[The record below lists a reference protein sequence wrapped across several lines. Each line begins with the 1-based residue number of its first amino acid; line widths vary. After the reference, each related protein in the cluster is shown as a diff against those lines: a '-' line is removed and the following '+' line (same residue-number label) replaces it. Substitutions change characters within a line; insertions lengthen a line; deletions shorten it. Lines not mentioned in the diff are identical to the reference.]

1 VTVHRNER
9 EAGDTADEHLQLDLA
24 EARKQLAATS
34 EVLST
39 LGRSASDLDAILG
52 TVVQSARSL
61 CRADVAQIHLMEGEL
76 IKLARSSGLSQ
87 EGIDYMMRNPVR
99 RDRGSLI
106 GRVGLYGRT
115 QQITDVVADA
125 DYGRIEFQ
133 RMTGLRT
140 TLGVPMMLDDELI
153 GVLNVWRN
161 EVDPFGDR
169 ETEVLTT
176 FATQAA
182 IAIRQVRL
190 LQALEARQQ
199 ELSQKIEQLEAL
211 GEVGQ
216 AVSSSLDLD
225 QVLATIIMHAVQLS
239 GTDGG
244 SIFEFD
250 DADQAFVVR
259 TAYGTSDELVDALR
273 RTHIGLHETLVGRS
287 AREGQPLQ
295 IADLDIEQQLDAHL
309 LRLHD
314 AGWRSLVAV
323 PMLHETRIVG
333 ALVVRRRG
341 PGGFSEEICEL
352 LQTFASQS
360 ALAIRNARLYRE
372 LERKSEEVEVAS
384 RHKSEFLAS
393 MSHELRT
400 PLNAVIGFSEVL
412 LERMF
417 GDLND
422 RQEEY
427 LRDIWSSGRHLLELL
442 NDILDLSKVEAG
454 RMELERFVFPVRQV
468 LEYGIAM
475 VRERAVRHDIT
486 LSLEVAPEVGLIE
499 ADELR
504 IKQVMLNLLSNAV
517 KFTPDGGEVT
527 VRARVDGSELV
538 VTVSDTGIGIA
549 PEDKE
554 RIFESFQQ
562 AGRGVPQQEGTGL
575 GLTLSR
581 RIVGLLD
588 GRMWLDTE
596 LGVGSTFGFAVP
608 IGIMAEQAAQPA
620 QHVRD
625 GVPVVV
631 VVEDDRHALELLTLY
646 LESAGVEVVGARDG
660 PSGLATVRREHPDA
674 VVLDIRLPDMDGWEV
689 LTALKADPATA
700 AIPVVVV
707 SILDERGTGF
717 ALGAAEYLVKPVSRD
732 DVLAA
737 LARVRVL
744 PDAGTLLV
752 IDDDP
757 LALEL
762 VEAVLEPRGW
772 TVLRASDGP
781 TGTALARSRR
791 PSVVLLDLLMPGMDG
806 FAVVGALRSESVTKD
821 IPIVVFTAK
830 TLTSADKDRLRGR
843 ISFVAQKSEFDPAVL
858 VDLVSRATGARVAS
872 GSETM

>member
-1 VTVHRNER
+1 MTVHRNER
-9 EAGDTADEHLQLDLA
+9 EAGDASGEHLRLDLA

-34 EVLST
+34 EVLSA

-87 EGIDYMMRNPVR
+87 EGIDYMTRNPVR

-190 LQALEARQQ
+190 LRALEARQL
-199 ELSQKIEQLEAL
+199 ELSQKVEQLEAL

-216 AVSSSLDLD
+216 AVSSSLDFD

-250 DADQAFVVR
+250 DANEAFVVR
-259 TAYGTSDELVDALR
+259 TAYGTSDKLVEALR
-273 RTHIGLHETLVGRS
+273 QTHIGLRETLVGRA
-287 AREGQPLQ
+287 AREGRPLQ
-295 IADLDIEQQLDAHL
+295 VADLRLVDLDAHL
-309 LRLHD
+309 QRLND

-323 PMLHETRIVG
+323 PMLHETRIIG
-333 ALVVRRRG
+333 ALVVRRRR
-341 PGGFSEEICEL
+341 PGDFSEEICEL
-352 LQTFASQS
+352 MQTFASQS
-360 ALAIRNARLYRE
+360 ALAIHNARLFRE
-372 LERKSEEVEVAS
+372 LERKSAEVEVAS

-427 LRDIWSSGRHLLELL
+427 LRDILSSGRHLLELL

-454 RMELERFVFPVRQV
+454 RMDLQHSTFSVQQT
-468 LEYGIAM
+468 LEYGLSM

-486 LSLEVAPEVGLIE
+486 LSLEVAPEVGLID

-504 IKQVMLNLLSNAV
+504 IKQVMLNLMSNAV
-517 KFTPDGGEVT
+517 KFTPDGGEVV
-527 VRARVDGSELV
+527 VRARVDGPELV
-538 VTVSDTGIGIA
+538 VTVSDTGIGVA
-549 PEDKE
+549 PDDRE

-562 AGRGVPQQEGTGL
+562 AGRGAQQQEGTGL

-581 RIVGLLD
+581 RILELLG
-588 GRMWLDTE
+588 GRMWLETE
-596 LGVGSTFGFAVP
+596 LGVGSTFGFAIP
-608 IGIMAEQAAQPA
+608 LGTTSEPSAPSAE
-620 QHVRD
+620 
-625 GVPVVV
+625 PVSSQGPLVV
-631 VVEDDRHALELLTLY
+631 VVEDDRPSLELLTLY
-646 LESAGVEVVGARDG
+646 LEGAGVEVLGARDG
-660 PSGLATVRREHPDA
+660 PSGLEIVRRNQPAA
-674 VVLDIRLPDMDGWEV
+674 VVLDIRLPDMDGWDV
-689 LTALKADPATA
+689 LTALKADPVTA
-700 AIPVVVV
+700 EIPVVVV
-707 SILDERGTGF
+707 SMLDERGTGF
-717 ALGAAEYLVKPVSRD
+717 ALGAAEYLVKPVSREH
-732 DVLAA
+732 VLAA
-737 LARVRVL
+737 LARVGVL
-744 PDAGTLLV
+744 PEAGTLLV

-762 VEAVLEPRGW
+762 VTAVLEPRGW
-772 TVLRASDGP
+772 TVLSAGDGE
-781 TGTALARSRR
+781 TGTAMARSHR

-806 FAVVGALRSESVTKD
+806 FAVAEALRSDTATRA
-821 IPIVVFTAK
+821 IPIVVLTAK
-830 TLTSADKDRLRGR
+830 TLTRADKDRLRGR
-843 ISFVAQKSEFDPAVL
+843 ISYVAQKSEFDPAVL
-858 VDLVSRATGARVAS
+858 ISLVTRATGATVTS
-872 GSETM
+872 GSEAM

>member
-1 VTVHRNER
+1 
-9 EAGDTADEHLQLDLA
+9 
-24 EARKQLAATS
+24 
-34 EVLST
+34 
-39 LGRSASDLDAILG
+39 
-52 TVVQSARSL
+52 
-61 CRADVAQIHLMEGEL
+61 
-76 IKLARSSGLSQ
+76 
-87 EGIDYMMRNPVR
+87 MMRNPVR

-295 IADLDIEQQLDAHL
+295 IADL
-309 LRLHD
+309 
-314 AGWRSLVAV
+314 
-323 PMLHETRIVG
+323 
-333 ALVVRRRG
+333 
-341 PGGFSEEICEL
+341 EICEL

-549 PEDKE
+549 PDDKE

-806 FAVVGALRSESVTKD
+806 FAVVEALRSESVTKD

-858 VDLVSRATGARVAS
+858 VDLVSRATGARVVS

>member
-1 VTVHRNER
+1 VTVYRNEG
-9 EAGDTADEHLQLDLA
+9 ETGDVAGEHLRLDLA

-34 EVLST
+34 EVLSA

-87 EGIDYMMRNPVR
+87 EGIDYMTRNPVG

-106 GRVGLYGRT
+106 GRVSLYGRT

-125 DYGRIEFQ
+125 DYGRIELQ
-133 RMTGLRT
+133 RLAGLRT

-153 GVLNVWRN
+153 GVLVVWRT
-161 EVDPFGDR
+161 EVDPFGNR

-190 LQALEARQQ
+190 LRALEARQQ
-199 ELSQKIEQLEAL
+199 ELSQKVEQLEAL

-225 QVLATIIMHAVQLS
+225 QMLATIIMHAVQLS

-250 DADQAFVVR
+250 DAKEAFVAR
-259 TAYGTSDELVDALR
+259 TAYGTTDELVDKLR
-273 RTHIGLHETLVGRS
+273 RTHIGLHETLMGRAS
-287 AREGQPLQ
+287 KEGRPLQ
-295 IADLDIEQQLDAHL
+295 VADLRREHLDAHL
-309 LRLHD
+309 QQLHD

-323 PMLHETRIVG
+323 PMLHETRILGV
-333 ALVVRRRG
+333 LVVRRRG

-372 LERKSEEVEVAS
+372 LERKSDEVEVAS
-384 RHKSEFLAS
+384 AHKSEFLAS

-454 RMELERFVFPVRQV
+454 RMELERSVFPVRQM
-468 LEYGIAM
+468 LEYGMAM
-475 VRERAVRHDIT
+475 VRERAVRHNIT
-486 LSLEVAPEVGLIE
+486 LSLDMAPDVGLIE

-517 KFTPDGGEVT
+517 KFTPDGGAVT
-527 VRARVDGSELV
+527 VRARVDGPELV
-538 VTVSDTGIGIA
+538 VTVSDTGVGIA
-549 PEDKE
+549 PEDRE

-562 AGRGVPQQEGTGL
+562 GGRGVSQQEGTGL

-581 RIVGLLD
+581 RIVELLG
-588 GRMWLDTE
+588 GRMSLDTE
-596 LGVGSTFGFAVP
+596 LGVGSTFGFAIP
-608 IGIMAEQAAQPA
+608 LGATSELPARRAEP
-620 QHVRD
+620 VRD
-625 GVPVVV
+625 DGRPLVVV
-631 VVEDDRHALELLTLY
+631 IEDDRRALELLSLY
-646 LESAGVEVVGARDG
+646 LEGAGVEVLGARDG
-660 PSGLATVRREHPDA
+660 PAGLATVRRENPAA

-689 LTALKADPATA
+689 LTALKADPTTA

-737 LARVRVL
+737 LARMRVL

-772 TVLRASDGP
+772 TVLRAGDGA

-806 FAVVGALRSESVTKD
+806 FAVVEALRSELATKD
-821 IPIVVFTAK
+821 IPIVVLTAK
-830 TLTSADKDRLRGR
+830 TDQRRQGSAEGT
-843 ISFVAQKSEFDPAVL
+843 
-858 VDLVSRATGARVAS
+858 DLVRRA
-872 GSETM
+872 EE

>member
-1 VTVHRNER
+1 MTVHRNES
-9 EAGDTADEHLQLDLA
+9 EAGDASGEQLRLDLA

-34 EVLST
+34 EVLSA
-39 LGRSASDLDAILG
+39 LGRSASDLDAVLG

-87 EGIDYMMRNPVR
+87 EGIDYMTRNPVR

-169 ETEVLTT
+169 ETDVLTT

-190 LQALEARQQ
+190 LQALEARQL
-199 ELSQKIEQLEAL
+199 ELSQKVEQLEAL

-216 AVSSSLDLD
+216 AVSSSLDPD

-250 DADQAFVVR
+250 DAEEAFVVR
-259 TAYGTSDELVDALR
+259 TAYGTSTELVDALR
-273 RTHIGLHETLVGRS
+273 RTHIGLHETLVGR
-287 AREGQPLQ
+287 AAKEGRSIQVP
-295 IADLDIEQQLDAHL
+295 DLHEEHLDAHL
-309 LRLHD
+309 KRLHD
-314 AGWRSLVAV
+314 AGWRSIVAV
-323 PMLHETRIVG
+323 PMLHESRIVG
-333 ALVVRRRG
+333 ALVVRRRR
-341 PGGFSEEICEL
+341 PGDFSDEICEL
-352 LQTFASQS
+352 MQTFASQS
-360 ALAIRNARLYRE
+360 ALAIHNARLFRE
-372 LERKSEEVEVAS
+372 LERKSAEVEVAS

-422 RQEEY
+422 RQEDY
-427 LRDIWSSGRHLLELL
+427 LRDILSSGRHLLELL

-454 RMELERFVFPVRQV
+454 RMDLQRSIFSVEQT
-468 LEYGIAM
+468 LEYGLSM

-486 LSLEVAPEVGLIE
+486 LLLEVAPEVGLID

-517 KFTPDGGEVT
+517 KFTPDGGEVV
-527 VRARVDGSELV
+527 VRARVEGPELV
-538 VTVSDTGIGIA
+538 VTVSDSGIGVA
-549 PEDKE
+549 PDDRE

-562 AGRGVPQQEGTGL
+562 AGRGAQQQEGTGL

-581 RIVGLLD
+581 RILELLG
-588 GRMWLDTE
+588 GRMWLETE
-596 LGVGSTFGFAVP
+596 LGVGSTFGFALP
-608 IGIMAEQAAQPA
+608 LGTTSKSSAPSAEPVSVQGPL
-620 QHVRD
+620 
-625 GVPVVV
+625 VVV
-631 VVEDDRHALELLTLY
+631 IEDDRPSLELLTLY
-646 LESAGVEVVGARDG
+646 LEGAGVEVVGARDG
-660 PSGLATVRREHPDA
+660 PSGLEIVRRKQPAA

-689 LTALKADPATA
+689 LTALKADPVTA
-700 AIPVVVV
+700 EIPVVVV
-707 SILDERGTGF
+707 SMLDERGTGF
-717 ALGAAEYLVKPVSRD
+717 ALGAAEYLVKPVSREH
-732 DVLAA
+732 VLAA
-737 LARVRVL
+737 LARVGVL
-744 PDAGTLLV
+744 PEAGTLLV

-762 VEAVLEPRGW
+762 VTAVLEPRGW
-772 TVLRASDGP
+772 TVLSASDGE
-781 TGTALARSRR
+781 TGTAMARSHR

-806 FAVVGALRSESVTKD
+806 FAVAEALRSDAATRA
-821 IPIVVFTAK
+821 IPIVVLTAK
-830 TLTSADKDRLRGR
+830 TLTRADKDRLRGR
-843 ISFVAQKSEFDPAVL
+843 ISYVAQKSEFDPAVL
-858 VDLVSRATGARVAS
+858 ISLVTRATGAAVTS
-872 GSETM
+872 GSEAM